1 MMYPTYPMYP
11 SQKTTDYLGWAKLIL
26 GVLVIGWVVYEI
38 NSFTS
43 DSNSCEGIAGKL
55 IGAVVP
61 KALNP
66 LAMLNDV
73 TGCGSGS
80 DSAAQNQNIV
90 DSCTKL
96 SLGMGLG
103 CAKSAVSTAKD
114 AIGDV
119 FGSIGL

>member
-1 MMYPTYPMYP
+1 MCTEAHIYSSSVTYCSVCIHTPKIEPHKFEAHYNQCCIA
-11 SQKTTDYLGWAKLIL
+11 SCIRLQRTNK
-26 GVLVIGWVVYEI
+26 
-38 NSFTS
+38 NS
-43 DSNSCEGIAGKL
+43 KL